1 MTSVLLNVLQ
11 KMILTLVIC
20 KIILPNKEP
29 ILLCAVYR
37 PPNSNLVYLENV
49 ITTLTNIVRNNP
61 QSPIWIAGDFN
72 LPIINWSDGSIS
84 GNNYPHTFAEL
95 LLDFSNTYGFTQ
107 MVDAPTRK
115 HNILDLFLTNRPSL
129 VKSCQDLVT
138 MKSCIFPLMCQH
150 LVN

>member
-1 MTSVLLNVLQ
+1 M
-11 KMILTLVIC
+11 
-20 KIILPNKEP
+20 
-29 ILLCAVYR
+29 CAVYR
-37 PPNSNLVYLENV
+37 PPNSNLVYLENM

-84 GNNYPHTFAEL
+84 GNNYPHTVAEL

-115 HNILDLFLTNRPSL
+115 HNILDLFLTN
-129 VKSCQDLVT
+129 
-138 MKSCIFPLMCQH
+138 
-150 LVN
+150 